1 MSMYDTL
8 PKDTVMLLSF
18 TNTQL
23 RDTFESLDA
32 FCNNFQVSKEAITAK
47 LGTIDY
53 EYCEKTNQ
61 FI

>member
-1 MSMYDTL
+1 MSMYDNL
-8 PKDTVMLLSF
+8 PKDPVILLSF

-32 FCNNFQVSKEAITAK
+32 FCINFQVSKEEICAK
-47 LGTIDY
+47 LAALNY
-53 EYCEKTNQ
+53 EYDEATNQ

>member
-1 MSMYDTL
+1 MSMYDNL
-8 PKDTVMLLSF
+8 PKDAVILLSF

-32 FCNNFQVSKEAITAK
+32 FCINFQISKEEI
-47 LGTIDY
+47 
-53 EYCEKTNQ
+53 CERLAALNYAYDEATNQ

>member
-8 PKDTVMLLSF
+8 PKDPVMLLSF

-23 RDTFESLDA
+23 RDTFSSLDS
-32 FCNNFQVSKEAITAK
+32 FCNNFQISKEILTKK
-47 LGTIDY
+47 LKTIDY
-53 EYCEKTNQ
+53 EYDEKTNQ